1 MNRSAAWSRR
11 AEEATGSRR
20 VPAGSSGGGVLDD
33 IDALLAEQEP
43 APTSPEDEDRADPAG
58 QSAREPL
65 L

>member
-1 MNRSAAWSRR
+1 
-11 AEEATGSRR
+11 
-20 VPAGSSGGGVLDD
+20 VLDD